1 MFKSPRRNGRNK
13 GFKIKHV
20 IQVSML
26 LGVSI
31 WLLYQIHHSDDKK
44 PSVTTKISHELDNDT
59 IENVVVKLGRK
70 DLRPKV
76 KGTKPDDEQKIASVE
91 VRESQGHEEVGENER
106 VDSKEDVEEIKEHE
120 NENEKDDDDE
130 EEEEKGNEQTGKVE
144 MKESDDGKKR
154 DEQNQVVGMEDT
166 EKQMSPNL
174 KDGKVSIPS
183 EDVADGE
190 DENDKMMNNGE
201 NESGDDMR
209 SSSKQ
214 PSVDDN
220 EHDSKIQTEEQIDSA
235 PDTYPNGT
243 DRAIYLLTTGNE
255 KSMEGDGESEA
266 QSKTLESIQGEAE
279 QKGDLSIQEE
289 EKDAL
294 TDLETLP
301 GNNGTG
307 GGSIALE
314 NAATD

>member
-1 MFKSPRRNGRNK
+1 
-13 GFKIKHV
+13 
-20 IQVSML
+20 ML

-76 KGTKPDDEQKIASVE
+76 KGTKPDDEPKI
-91 VRESQGHEEVGENER
+91 ESQGSDENENER

-120 NENEKDDDDE
+120 NENEKDDEEEE

-154 DEQNQVVGMEDT
+154 DEKNQVVGMEDT
-166 EKQMSPNL
+166 EKKMSPNP
-174 KDGKVSIPS
+174 KEGKVSIPS

-190 DENDKMMNNGE
+190 DEN
-201 NESGDDMR
+201 ESGDDTR

-214 PSVDDN
+214 PSVD
-220 EHDSKIQTEEQIDSA
+220 HDSKIQTEEQIDSA

-255 KSMEGDGESEA
+255 KSMEADGESEA

>member
-76 KGTKPDDEQKIASVE
+76 KGTKPDDEQKIETVE
-91 VRESQGHEEVGENER
+91 GRESQGHEEVGENER
-106 VDSKEDVEEIKEHE
+106 VDSKEDVEEVK
-120 NENEKDDDDE
+120 
-130 EEEEKGNEQTGKVE
+130 
-144 MKESDDGKKR
+144 
-154 DEQNQVVGMEDT
+154 NQVVGMEDT

-201 NESGDDMR
+201 NDTR